1 MEDKS
6 NDIGDK
12 LNDFE
17 ILENLGKDKKNIT
30 IAKVR
35 SIKDKKIYCMRKI
48 KIKDCESFNDKKFK
62 NIKEKLK
69 EINNPHVTKY
79 YKVFR
84 EEKSIY
90 FIMEYIDTN
99 LMNFIE
105 TYKITGKN
113 VPEEII
119 YFLLLQC
126 LSAINYLYSEKFYE
140 NGFRIANILMPN
152 ERSIKIGI
160 IKDKLYEGSNLKED

>member
-1 MEDKS
+1 MGDKS
-6 NDIGDK
+6 NDIGEK
-12 LNDFE
+12 LDDFE

-35 SIKDKKIYCMRKI
+35 SIKDKNIYCMRKI
-48 KIKDCESFNDKKFK
+48 KIEDNKSFDYKKFENMK
-62 NIKEKLK
+62 LKLK
-69 EINNPHVTKY
+69 EINNSHVTKY

-84 EEKSIY
+84 DEKSIY

-105 TYKITGKN
+105 TYNITGKN

-119 YFLLLQC
+119 YFLLLQ
-126 LSAINYLYSEKFYE
+126 
-140 NGFRIANILMPN
+140 
-152 ERSIKIGI
+152 
-160 IKDKLYEGSNLKED
+160 